1 MHAQNHAQNRH
12 RPTNAKGCTLPLNVS
27 ADSSRTFSRA
37 EADGPSCDALSEV
50 PLNNSSRNFYGR
62 KVRRC
67 REIEKAGKMSRW
79 RR

>member
-1 MHAQNHAQNRH
+1 
-12 RPTNAKGCTLPLNVS
+12 VS